1 MDDFSSRCLILMALE
16 VGKSRREMPAGLVSG
31 ESPLPGHRWL
41 SSPCILIWSREKSPS
56 PVSSNKGPSC
66 GLHPYDSVTSQSP
79 HLQVTVLREVR
90 VSRVRVLAT
99 QTFSPSEALWAPF
112 YGGSQNLLWTYTGW
126 SVQKP
131 RDPALGEAQGPTCA
145 ISFIFILLTLLSE
158 AGFPQDWWAPM

>member
-16 VGKSRREMPAGLVSG
+16 VGKSRREMLAGLVSG

-112 YGGSQNLLWTYTGW
+112 YGG
-126 SVQKP
+126 P
-131 RDPALGEAQGPTCA
+131 RICSGLTRAGLFRSHVILPWGRPRAPPAPSPSSSS
-145 ISFIFILLTLLSE
+145 SFLC
-158 AGFPQDWWAPM
+158 